1 MIKKCLRYWRSH
13 LVSHLQ
19 FKLLGKV
26 HVKLQLPFQRKEA
39 TEETVLIFLYAS
51 FDWSMFL
58 SLLSGYPWF
67 LLRNVDM
74 SLKPRSVPS
83 CRYGFLFYPVNRC
96 KLMNQQSRID
106 PVQVY
111 HVWPK
116 KSNNRKLF
124 NILSN
129 PHQHL
134 IKTPWILIGSSYRST
149 KTSNKKHP
157 KVLSL
162 TPWFQ
167 CLESS
172 EFPSRLKVENNVAPS
187 PDSERPK
194 PAASAAPRC
203 RQEVAPLVGSRF

>member
-1 MIKKCLRYWRSH
+1 
-13 LVSHLQ
+13 
-19 FKLLGKV
+19 
-26 HVKLQLPFQRKEA
+26 
-39 TEETVLIFLYAS
+39 
-51 FDWSMFL
+51 MFL

-134 IKTPWILIGSSYRST
+134 IKIYQNAMNFDRIISSF
-149 KTSNKKHP
+149 NKNIQQEASK
-157 KVLSL
+157 
-162 TPWFQ
+162 
-167 CLESS
+167 SS
-172 EFPSRLKVENNVAPS
+172 QSH
-187 PDSERPK
+187 
-194 PAASAAPRC
+194 
-203 RQEVAPLVGSRF
+203 PLVPVLGIRISKPFKSRKQRRTFSRFWEAKACCFCSSLGAPWGPRVGCGRAPWLEVVYTVTYINGVSWFP

>member
-1 MIKKCLRYWRSH
+1 
-13 LVSHLQ
+13 
-19 FKLLGKV
+19 
-26 HVKLQLPFQRKEA
+26 
-39 TEETVLIFLYAS
+39 
-51 FDWSMFL
+51 MFL
-58 SLLSGYPWF
+58 SLLAGYPWF

-111 HVWPK
+111 HVWQK
-116 KSNNRKLF
+116 NKEVVQYTIESTSTSHQNAMSFDRI
-124 NILSN
+124 ILSF
-129 PHQHL
+129 
-134 IKTPWILIGSSYRST
+134 
-149 KTSNKKHP
+149 NKKHP

-167 CLESS
+167 CLESPK
-172 EFPSRLKVENNVAPS
+172 FPSRLKVENNVAPS

-194 PAASAAPRC
+194 PAASAAPWVPH
-203 RQEVAPLVGSRF
+203 EDGGLDADAPLGWK